1 MSAHPLRPVLFPILT
16 IVAMLGCGTGPT
28 GPISQ
33 GVAVLKGNAGIDGE
47 TWLVSFDQAKVLAEM
62 TGRPILADFT
72 GSDWCGYCIA
82 LDEQVFASDEF
93 KDWARQQ
100 VVLLKVDFP
109 RNRTLPAPQARQ
121 NGVLAMSYG
130 VSGYPSVLLLDAT
143 GKRLMKTGYNGLA
156 PDAWCADI
164 DRKLGPMLRASGRSA
179 SGRSPLPAVA
189 TIPAAQLPCDL
200 AAPCERNVDATAF
213 GASTR
218 DAARLPEIITF

>member
-1 MSAHPLRPVLFPILT
+1 MSAYPLRTVLLPFLT

-33 GVAVLKGNAGIDGE
+33 GVPVLKGNAGIDGE
-47 TWLVSFDQAKVLAEM
+47 TWLVSFDQAKVVAEL

-93 KDWARQQ
+93 RDWARQQ
-100 VVLLKVDFP
+100 VVLLKIDFP
-109 RNRTLPAPQARQ
+109 RNRELPAPQARQ
-121 NGVLAMSYG
+121 NGLLKMSYG
-130 VSGYPSVLLLDAT
+130 VSGYPSVLLLDPT

-164 DRKLGPMLRASGRSA
+164 DRQLGPLLRLATPNIRTG
-179 SGRSPLPAVA
+179 LPAVS
-189 TIPAAQLPCDL
+189 TIPAVAPPGDLASPCDRSDRGG
-200 AAPCERNVDATAF
+200 EF
-213 GASTR
+213 GASAG
-218 DAARLPEIITF
+218 DSGRLPEIITF